1 MSSSAGISDALA
13 GQCIELA
20 PLRSLDDFILGSAR
34 FQIPN
39 LKDVE
44 KWGNRVVKNLLYYQT
59 NYFLLFLGIYSL
71 MIVLN
76 PQKIFWGLT
85 VQTLIVAV
93 LFRFFLKKPNSK
105 LKLFANWSNIAQ
117 QNQKQKWYFLAGVLL
132 CGYLILHWLNAILL
146 STFALLFPISL
157 TFIHASLRLR
167 NIKNKVVNTMESFN
181 PSTPMG
187 LFLEVLNITTDN

>member
-1 MSSSAGISDALA
+1 MSAGDALSA
-13 GQCIELA
+13 QNIQLS

-39 LKDVE
+39 LKDVD

-59 NYFLLFLGIYSL
+59 NYFLLFLVIYGL

-76 PQKIFWGLT
+76 PHKIICGVT
-85 VQTLIVAV
+85 VQTLIIVVV
-93 LFRFFLKKPNSK
+93 LGFFLKKPKSK
-105 LKLFANWSNIAQ
+105 FKHFANWSSIIQENPQ
-117 QNQKQKWYFLAGVLL
+117 QNWYFLFGVVLS
-132 CGYLILHWLNAILL
+132 GYLTLRWLNAMLL
-146 STFALLFPISL
+146 SSFTLLLPMSL

-187 LFLEVLNITTDN
+187 VFLDLLNITMDN